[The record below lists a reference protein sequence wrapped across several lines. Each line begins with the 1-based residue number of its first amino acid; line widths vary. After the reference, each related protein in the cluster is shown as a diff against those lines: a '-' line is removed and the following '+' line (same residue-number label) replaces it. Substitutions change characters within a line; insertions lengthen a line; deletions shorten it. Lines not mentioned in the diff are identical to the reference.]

1 MEFGSQK
8 AVSLILALL
17 PAIAASADLEY
28 KVRHDHLFRDKP
40 GVLYIDSAGLG
51 YREAH
56 KEDKGHQGYWKF
68 EDIEQLTL
76 APGKITVVTYQ
87 DRKWRLGID
96 REFEFILDSGQD
108 ISSAYDLLKIK
119 LDRRFT
125 AVLADEK
132 AEVLWEIP
140 VKLTRVISG
149 SEGVL
154 KVGAAHIVFQSER
167 PGHSRTW
174 RYEDIDNLSSTDAY
188 ELTVTTYERA
198 KLDYGSRKTFHF
210 QLKQPLGEER
220 YSILWRRLQRQK
232 GLAIP

>member
-8 AVSLILALL
+8 AASLILALIPPL
-17 PAIAASADLEY
+17 ALAADLEY
-28 KVRHDHLFRDKP
+28 KVRHDHLLRDKA
-40 GVLYIDSAGLG
+40 GMLVIDSAGIG

-56 KEDKGHQGYWKF
+56 KEDKGHHGYWKF

-76 APGKITVVTYQ
+76 APGKIKVVTYQ
-87 DRKWRLGID
+87 DRTWRLGID
-96 REFEFILDSGQD
+96 REFEFTLDSGQE
-108 ISSAYDLLKIK
+108 ILPAYDLLKTK

-125 AVLADEK
+125 AMLADEK
-132 AEVLWEIP
+132 AEILWEIP
-140 VKLTRVISG
+140 VKLARAISG

-154 KVGAAHIVFQSER
+154 KVGAGNIVYKSEH

-174 RYEDIDNLSSTDAY
+174 RYQDIDNISLVDAY
-188 ELTVTTYERA
+188 ELTITTYERA

-232 GLAIP
+232 GLTVP